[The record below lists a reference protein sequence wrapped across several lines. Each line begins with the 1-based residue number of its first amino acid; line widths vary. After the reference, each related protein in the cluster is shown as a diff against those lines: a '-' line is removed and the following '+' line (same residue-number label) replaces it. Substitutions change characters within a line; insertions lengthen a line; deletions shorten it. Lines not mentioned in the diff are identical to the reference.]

1 MEKPPTK
8 KEQKKKAEAQ
18 KNEAVNH
25 TSANNTATQFLG
37 GGGGLFGK
45 KKKTYSWL
53 TGSASGTSTPAQIM
67 TSGLPGTPTGKVVNA
82 GPEKLTADGVR
93 RLGTWREDR
102 EKGAGIQIRD
112 WIVVLENDGR
122 EQRALQRAYA
132 TLDESQPK

>member
-8 KEQKKKAEAQ
+8 KEIKKKAEAQ

-25 TSANNTATQFLG
+25 KGANDTAAAFMG
-37 GGGGLFGK
+37 VGGGLFGK
-45 KKKTYSWL
+45 KKKYSWL

-67 TSGLPGTPTGKVVNA
+67 TSGLPGTPSGKVGNA

-93 RLGTWREDR
+93 RLGTWREDK

-122 EQRALQRAYA
+122 EKRALQRAYA
-132 TLDESQPK
+132 TLDDSQPK